1 MDAVHTLGS
10 IRRTLLL
17 RLLGVWLVVMP
28 LAAGVGYWVE
38 VDKFEEGLVALAMQ
52 QLRSLSPEIQDGASA
67 HGSPLADRTRD
78 FVGRNYVVIRVFD
91 AHGALLRQIDNP
103 ARLALSQSL
112 LAQASPLEAD
122 GLRHF
127 DKRVVDGVTIIRI
140 MIRLPD
146 ESGGQGRMLEGA
158 FALDPLQLEQQR
170 DKLWRFLGGIVLVSL
185 TTALAI
191 YPVILALNR
200 GVVRASRDILR
211 GNIETA
217 AVLGTAIAKRDSDTG
232 AHNYRV
238 TLYAVALAER
248 LGLDRGQI
256 RNLILG
262 AFLHDVGK
270 IGIPDAILLKPGQLD
285 DAEFSAMQRHV
296 ELGLDIIAGSH
307 WLAAAGEVI
316 GNHHEKIDGSGYPRG
331 LRGEEIPRNARIFAI
346 VDVFDAL
353 MSERP
358 YKAPLSLETALGIL
372 RDGRGSHFDAAF
384 VDVFTEIADGI
395 HRDICGLSETALSR
409 MLADQLPHYFFLR
422 EDMA

>member
-17 RLLGVWLVVMP
+17 RLLGVWLLVTP

-52 QLRSLSPEIQDGASA
+52 QLRSLSPEIQGGASV
-67 HGSPLADRTRD
+67 HGSPLADRTREFID
-78 FVGRNYVVIRVFD
+78 RNYVLIRVFD
-91 AHGALLRQIDNP
+91 AQGALLRQIDNP
-103 ARLALSQSL
+103 ARLALSRSL
-112 LAQASPLEAD
+112 LAQAAPLEAD
-122 GLRHF
+122 GRRHF
-127 DKRVVDGVTIIRI
+127 DKLVVEGVTIIRI

-146 ESGGQGRMLEGA
+146 ESGGQGWMLEGA
-158 FALDPLQLEQQR
+158 FELDPQQLEQQR

-185 TTALAI
+185 TTVLAI

-232 AHNYRV
+232 EHNYRV

-248 LGLDRGQI
+248 LGLERSQI

-270 IGIPDAILLKPGQLD
+270 IGIPDAILLKPGRLD
-285 DAEFSAMQRHV
+285 DAEFSAMQQHV

-316 GNHHEKIDGSGYPRG
+316 GNHHEKFDGSGYPQG
-331 LRGEEIPRNARIFAI
+331 LRGEEIPQNARIFAI

-358 YKAPLSLETALGIL
+358 YKAPLTLETALGIL

-384 VDVFTEIADGI
+384 VDVFTEISEGI
-395 HRDICGLSETALSR
+395 HRDICGLSETALSQR
-409 MLADQLPHYFFLR
+409 LADQLPHYFFLR
-422 EDMA
+422 EDAR

>member
-10 IRRTLLL
+10 IRRILLL
-17 RLLGVWLVVMP
+17 RLLGVWLLVTP

-52 QLRSLSPEIQDGASA
+52 QLRSLSPEIQGGASV
-67 HGSPLADRTRD
+67 HGSPLADRTREFID
-78 FVGRNYVVIRVFD
+78 RNYVLIRVFD
-91 AHGALLRQIDNP
+91 AQGALLRQIDNP
-103 ARLALSQSL
+103 ARLALSRSL
-112 LAQASPLEAD
+112 LAQAAPLEAD
-122 GLRHF
+122 GRRHF
-127 DKRVVDGVTIIRI
+127 DKLVVEGVTIIRI

-146 ESGGQGRMLEGA
+146 ESGGQGWMLEGA
-158 FALDPLQLEQQR
+158 FELDPQQLEQQR

-185 TTALAI
+185 TTVLAI

-232 AHNYRV
+232 EHNYRV

-248 LGLDRGQI
+248 LGLERSQI

-270 IGIPDAILLKPGQLD
+270 IGIPDAILLKPGRLD
-285 DAEFSAMQRHV
+285 DAEFSAMQQHV

-316 GNHHEKIDGSGYPRG
+316 GNHHEKFDGSGYPQG
-331 LRGEEIPRNARIFAI
+331 LRGEEIPQNARIFAI

-358 YKAPLSLETALGIL
+358 YKAPLTLETALGIL

-384 VDVFTEIADGI
+384 VNVFTEIAEGI
-395 HRDICGLSETALSR
+395 HRDICGLSETALSQR
-409 MLADQLPHYFFLR
+409 LADQLPHYFFLR
-422 EDMA
+422 EDAR

>member
-17 RLLGVWLVVMP
+17 RLLGVWLLVTP

-52 QLRSLSPEIQDGASA
+52 QLRSLSPEIQGGASV
-67 HGSPLADRTRD
+67 HGSPLADRTREFID
-78 FVGRNYVVIRVFD
+78 RNYVLIRVFD
-91 AHGALLRQIDNP
+91 AQGALLRQIDNP
-103 ARLALSQSL
+103 ARLALSRSL
-112 LAQASPLEAD
+112 LAQAAPLEAD
-122 GLRHF
+122 GRRHF
-127 DKRVVDGVTIIRI
+127 DKLVVEGVTIIRI

-146 ESGGQGRMLEGA
+146 ESGGQGWMLEGA
-158 FALDPLQLEQQR
+158 FELDPQQLEQQR

-185 TTALAI
+185 TTVLAI

-232 AHNYRV
+232 EHNYRV

-248 LGLDRGQI
+248 LGLERSQI

-270 IGIPDAILLKPGQLD
+270 IGIPDAILLKPGRLD
-285 DAEFSAMQRHV
+285 DAEFSAMQQHV

-316 GNHHEKIDGSGYPRG
+316 GNHHEKFDGSGYPQG
-331 LRGEEIPRNARIFAI
+331 LRGEEIPQNARIFAI

-358 YKAPLSLETALGIL
+358 YKAPLTLETALGIL

-384 VDVFTEIADGI
+384 VDVFTEIAEGI
-395 HRDICGLSETALSR
+395 HRDICGLSETALSQR
-409 MLADQLPHYFFLR
+409 LADQLPHYFFLR
-422 EDMA
+422 EDAR

>member
-17 RLLGVWLVVMP
+17 RLLGVWLLVTP

-52 QLRSLSPEIQDGASA
+52 QLRSLSPEIQGGASV
-67 HGSPLADRTRD
+67 HGSPLADRTREFID
-78 FVGRNYVVIRVFD
+78 RNYVLIRVFD
-91 AHGALLRQIDNP
+91 AQGALLRQIDNP
-103 ARLALSQSL
+103 ARLALSRSL
-112 LAQASPLEAD
+112 LAEAAPLEAD
-122 GLRHF
+122 GRRHF
-127 DKRVVDGVTIIRI
+127 DKLVVEGVTIIRI

-146 ESGGQGRMLEGA
+146 ESGGQGWMLEGA
-158 FALDPLQLEQQR
+158 FELDPQQLEQQR

-185 TTALAI
+185 TTVLAI

-232 AHNYRV
+232 EHNYRV

-248 LGLDRGQI
+248 LGLERSQI

-270 IGIPDAILLKPGQLD
+270 IGIPDAILLKPGRLD
-285 DAEFSAMQRHV
+285 DAEFSAMQQHV

-316 GNHHEKIDGSGYPRG
+316 GNHHEKFDGSGYPQG
-331 LRGEEIPRNARIFAI
+331 LRGEEIPQNARIFAI

-358 YKAPLSLETALGIL
+358 YKAPLTLETALGIL

-384 VDVFTEIADGI
+384 VDVFTEIAEGI
-395 HRDICGLSETALSR
+395 HRDICGLSETALSQR
-409 MLADQLPHYFFLR
+409 LADQLPHYFFLR
-422 EDMA
+422 EDAR

>member
-17 RLLGVWLVVMP
+17 RLLGVWLLVTP

-38 VDKFEEGLVALAMQ
+38 VDKFEEGLVALAMR
-52 QLRSLSPEIQDGASA
+52 QLRSLSPEIQGGASV
-67 HGSPLADRTRD
+67 HGSPLADQTREFID
-78 FVGRNYVVIRVFD
+78 RNYVLIRVFD
-91 AHGALLRQIDNP
+91 AQGALLRQIDNP
-103 ARLALSQSL
+103 ARLALSRSL
-112 LAQASPLEAD
+112 LAQAAPLEAD
-122 GLRHF
+122 GRRHF
-127 DKRVVDGVTIIRI
+127 DKLVVEGVTIIRI

-146 ESGGQGRMLEGA
+146 ESGGQGWMLEGA
-158 FALDPLQLEQQR
+158 FELDPQQLEQQR

-185 TTALAI
+185 TTVLAI

-232 AHNYRV
+232 EHNYRV

-248 LGLDRGQI
+248 LGLERSQI

-270 IGIPDAILLKPGQLD
+270 IGIPDAILLKPGRLD
-285 DAEFSAMQRHV
+285 DAEFSAMKRHV

-316 GNHHEKIDGSGYPRG
+316 GNHHEKFDGSGYPQG
-331 LRGEEIPRNARIFAI
+331 LRGEEIPQNARIFAI

-358 YKAPLSLETALGIL
+358 YKAPLTLETALGIL

-384 VDVFTEIADGI
+384 VDVFTEIAEGI
-395 HRDICGLSETALSR
+395 HRDIRGLSETALSQR
-409 MLADQLPHYFFLR
+409 LADQLPHYFFLR
-422 EDMA
+422 EDAR